1 MPKNTDLV
9 AIYIGF
15 NDPRIHTRG
24 TENVIRLQSLA
35 TKRSYYFFRGH
46 KRSAFKWGRIVAISL
61 PQNYIFAF
69 YVINKLISRI
79 QKSNNSVVIHS
90 HNYILTI
97 GIFLRRYL
105 FTIHD
110 SLSYLKKELGSKTT
124 FIYRLIEHF
133 VYLRAEKI
141 HVISNFTAKQSLKYE
156 KFLSKTELIY
166 NSTNYFSDYSF
177 NTTPRQNF
185 LLVVRS
191 IEERANLDLI
201 IDYAFFLKEIKSEFC
216 IKIAGKGPLLNH
228 YKNVIKNKS
237 LENIVFLGYVSDEQ
251 LDLLYKNS
259 ACVIMPALYGEGFGL
274 PLIEAYS
281 RGTPAVGS
289 NICAIPEV
297 IFSESLLFNNDVIS
311 LNTAIGCAIDIS
323 AEDYKK
329 YFNNKFGAFNIIE
342 KYKKLYESIL
352 PRGKQL

>member
-35 TKRSYYFFRGH
+35 TRKSYYFFRGD
-46 KRSAFKWGRIVAISL
+46 KRSVFKWGRTVAISL
-61 PQNYIFAF
+61 PQNYFFAF

-79 QKSNNSVVIHS
+79 KKSNGSVVIHS

-110 SLSYLKKELGSKTT
+110 SLSYLKQEIGSKAIL
-124 FIYRLIEHF
+124 IYSLIEYL

-141 HVISNFTAKQSLKYE
+141 HVISNFTAKQSLKHVY
-156 KFLSKTELIY
+156 FLSKTVLIY
-166 NSTNYFSDYSF
+166 NSTNYFSDHSL
-177 NTTPRQNF
+177 NTTSRQNF
-185 LLVVRS
+185 FLVVRS

-201 IDYAFFLKEIKSEFC
+201 VNYASFLKEIKSDFC
-216 IKIAGKGPLLNH
+216 IKVAGKGPLLNH

-281 RGTPAVGS
+281 RGTPAVGA
-289 NICAIPEV
+289 NICAVPEV

-323 AEDYKK
+323 ADEYEK
-329 YFNNKFGAFNIIE
+329 YFNNKFGAFNIID

-352 PRGKQL
+352 SRGKQL